1 MFSQF
6 FINRPRFAFVL
17 AIALSLCGAIA
28 LFQLPVEEYPE
39 IAPVTIRVSAN
50 YPGASAQVV
59 ADTIALP
66 VEDQINGVENVL
78 YYSSTCNNSGSYSCS
93 VTFASGADSDMSLVN
108 LQNAVKRAE
117 AKLPAVVK
125 QQGISVQKRNSDMLA
140 MYAFTTDGRKYS
152 LQQLGDFVEQNVKEA
167 VMRLEGVSVAEVV
180 ASQAYAMRV
189 WLNPVRMSGLGI
201 SISDVSRAIEAQNVQ
216 AAAGTVG
223 SEYANRYLSYKLN
236 VDGRLK
242 TAEEFAA
249 IVVRNDPES
258 GGQVLLGDVA
268 RVEIGSRSYAGRS
281 AFNGRESIGLT
292 VYKTPEA
299 NALEVVDRVKATLD
313 DWMKRLP
320 EGVTCDI
327 ANDATSFTR
336 VFMHEI
342 ETTLFLALAL
352 VVLITWVFL
361 QDLRATLVP
370 AVAIP
375 ISLLAAFVFIWAF
388 GFTINILTMFGL
400 ILVIGSL
407 VDDAIVVVENTQT
420 LMAREG
426 LSAKEAAS
434 KSMRQITGAVI
445 ATTLVTV
452 ACYIPLAFYGG
463 MVGKMYI
470 QFAFTMCVALS
481 LSTLVALTLSPV
493 LCSLILRAPGKP
505 SRLFAPVNFA
515 IDGARRGYL
524 AVVRLLVRRAVVT
537 AILFAAAA
545 GGCWLLKDQVKETL
559 LPDEDK
565 GMVMMDVEL
574 PQGAT
579 LERTNRVLDDI
590 QKRIQGVPGVKGV
603 MLVSGSGSMSG
614 SGEHCG
620 MGVLLLD
627 HWDNRKTPETQVG
640 AIIGEIRRRTA
651 DVYAAKVTCFTTP
664 AISGL
669 GRLGGVGFNLCSDA
683 GADATALAAAA
694 QAFARRIQELPEA
707 GRVTCGFRA
716 DTPQLR
722 LTLDRQKAKALGVD
736 PSTVFSTLQN
746 KLASV
751 YVNDF
756 NKDGRAYEVLVQS
769 QADFRATPEDVA
781 DLHVPGANGTMV
793 PLAAIATVAY
803 EIGSREVTRFNKM
816 PSASINAQAAP
827 GVAPLELISA
837 IERAGAPEGYHV
849 EWSEMSLQEKEN
861 QGRLGLLMGLAALFA
876 YLFLV
881 AQYESWTIPLPVMCS
896 VVFALAGAYA
906 GLWITG
912 TPMSIY
918 AQLGLVMLIGLS
930 AKNAILMVEFS
941 KQQREEAGLPVADA
955 ALKGADLRFR
965 AVQMTAWSF
974 LCGVLPLVFA
984 TGAGAGSQKAI
995 GISTFS
1001 GMLASTFVGIFFTPA
1016 LYAIF
1021 QRLREFVKGFLR
1033 TTPKQ

>member
-17 AIALSLCGAIA
+17 AIALSLCGVIA
-28 LFQLPVEEYPE
+28 LMQLPVEEYPE
-39 IAPVTIRVSAN
+39 ISPVTIRVSAS

-93 VTFASGADSDMSLVN
+93 VTFASGADSDMALVN

-117 AKLPAVVK
+117 AKLPSIVK

-140 MYAFTTDGRKYS
+140 MYAFATDGRKYS

-167 VMRLEGVSVAEVV
+167 VMRLEGVSVAEVA

-201 SISDVSRAIEAQNVQ
+201 SISDISRAIEAQNVQ

-223 SEYANRYLSYKLN
+223 SEYSNRYLSYKLN

-249 IVVRNDPES
+249 IVVRNDPET

-268 RVEIGSRSYAGRS
+268 RVEIGSKSYAGRS
-281 AFNGRESIGLT
+281 AFNGRESIGLS

-299 NALEVVDRVKATLD
+299 NSLEVVDRVKATLD

-320 EGVTCDI
+320 EGVTCEI
-327 ANDATSFTR
+327 ANDATAFTR

-342 ETTLFLALAL
+342 VATLFMALGL
-352 VVLITWVFL
+352 VVLITWLFL

-420 LMAREG
+420 LMATEG

-470 QFAFTMCVALS
+470 QFAFTMCVALC
-481 LSTLVALTLSPV
+481 LSTFVALTLSPV
-493 LCSLILRAPGKP
+493 LCSLLLRPPKARPP
-505 SRLFAPVNFA
+505 RLFAPVNFV
-515 IDGARRGYL
+515 IDGARKGYL
-524 AVVRLLVRRAVVT
+524 AVVRLLVRHVVIS
-537 AILFAAAA
+537 ALLFAAAA
-545 GGCWLLKDQVKETL
+545 GGCWFLKDCVKETL

-565 GMVMMDVEL
+565 GMIMMDVEL

-603 MLVSGSGSMSG
+603 MLISGNGSMSG

-627 HWDNRKTPETQVG
+627 HWDDRKTPETQVG
-640 AIIGEIRRRTA
+640 AIIAEIRKRTA

-683 GADATALAAAA
+683 GSDATALAAAA
-694 QAFARRIQELPEA
+694 QAFVRRIQELPEA

-722 LTLDRQKAKALGVD
+722 LTLDRQKAKSLGVD

-769 QADFRATPEDVA
+769 QADFRATPEDIA
-781 DLHVPGANGTMV
+781 DLHVPGANGAMV
-793 PLAAIATVAY
+793 PLSAIGTVAY

-816 PSASINAQAAP
+816 PSASINAQVAP

-896 VVFALAGAYA
+896 VVFALAGAYL

-974 LCGVLPLVFA
+974 LCGVLPLVLA

-1001 GMLASTFVGIFFTPA
+1001 GMLAATFVGIFFTPA
-1016 LYAIF
+1016 LYALF
-1021 QRLREFVKGFLR
+1021 QRLREWVKGLVR
-1033 TTPKQ
+1033 RV

>member
-28 LFQLPVEEYPE
+28 LMQLPVEEYPE

-59 ADTIALP
+59 ADTIAQP
-66 VEDQINGVENVL
+66 VEDQINGVEDVL

-93 VTFASGADSDMSLVN
+93 VTFASGADSDMALVN

-125 QQGISVQKRNSDMLA
+125 QQGISVQKRNSDTLA
-140 MYAFTTDGRKYS
+140 MYAFSTDGRKYS

-167 VMRLEGVSVAEVV
+167 VMRLEGVSVAEVA

-201 SISDVSRAIEAQNVQ
+201 SISDISRAIEAQNVQ

-223 SEYANRYLSYKLN
+223 SEYSNRYLSYKLN

-242 TAEEFAA
+242 TPEEFAA

-268 RVEIGSRSYAGRS
+268 RVEIGSKSYAGRS
-281 AFNGRESIGLT
+281 AFNGRESIGLS

-299 NALEVVDRVKATLD
+299 NALEVVERVKATLD

-320 EGVTCDI
+320 EGVTCEI
-327 ANDATSFTR
+327 ANDATAFTR
-336 VFMHEI
+336 VFMKEI
-342 ETTLFLALAL
+342 VSTLFLALAL
-352 VVLITWVFL
+352 VVLITWLFL

-370 AVAIP
+370 VVAIP

-420 LMAREG
+420 LMATEG

-481 LSTLVALTLSPV
+481 LSTFVALTLSPV
-493 LCSLILRAPGKP
+493 LCSLLLRPPKARP
-505 SRLFAPVNFA
+505 SRLFAPVNFV
-515 IDGARRGYL
+515 IDGARKCYL
-524 AVVRLLVRRAVVT
+524 AVVRLLVRRVIVT
-537 AILFAAAA
+537 AVLFAAAA
-545 GGCWLLKDQVKETL
+545 GACWFLKDRVKETL

-565 GMVMMDVEL
+565 GMIMMDVEL

-590 QKRIQGVPGVKGV
+590 QDRIKDIPGVKGV
-603 MLVSGSGSMSG
+603 MLISGNGSMSG

-627 HWDNRKTPETQVG
+627 HWDDRKTPETQVG
-640 AIIGEIRRRTA
+640 AIIGEIRKRTA

-664 AISGL
+664 AIMGL
-669 GRLGGVGFNLCSDA
+669 GRLGGVGFNLCSDV
-683 GADATALAAAA
+683 GSDATALAAAA

-722 LTLDRQKAKALGVD
+722 LALDRQKAEALGVE
-736 PSTVFSTLQN
+736 PSAVFSTLQN

-769 QADFRATPEDVA
+769 RADFRATPEDIA
-781 DLHVPGANGTMV
+781 DLHVPGANGAMV
-793 PLAAIATVAY
+793 PLSAIGTVAY
-803 EIGSREVTRFNKM
+803 EIGAREVTRFNKM
-816 PSASINAQAAP
+816 PSASINAQVAP

-837 IERAGAPEGYHV
+837 IERAGAPEGYHI

-861 QGRLGLLMGLAALFA
+861 QGRLGLLLGLAALFA

-881 AQYESWTIPLPVMCS
+881 AQYESWSIPLPVMCS
-896 VVFALAGAYA
+896 VVFALAGAYT

-941 KQQREEAGLPVADA
+941 KQQREEAGLPVAEA

-974 LCGVLPLVFA
+974 LCGVLPLVLA

-1001 GMLASTFVGIFFTPA
+1001 GMLAATFVGIFFTPA
-1016 LYAIF
+1016 LYALF
-1021 QRLREFVKGFLR
+1021 QRLREWVKRLIG
-1033 TTPKQ
+1033 K

>member
-6 FINRPRFAFVL
+6 FINHPRFAFVL
-17 AIALSLCGAIA
+17 AIALSLCGTIA
-28 LFQLPVEEYPE
+28 YLQLPVEEYPE
-39 IAPVTIRVSAN
+39 IAPVTIRVGAN

-93 VTFASGADSDMSLVN
+93 VTFASGTDSNMALVN

-117 AKLPAVVK
+117 AKLPSIVK
-125 QQGISVQKRNSDMLA
+125 QQGISVQKRNSDTLA
-140 MYAFTTDGRKYS
+140 MYAFATDGRKYS

-167 VMRLEGVSVAEVV
+167 VMRLEGVSVAEVA

-201 SISDVSRAIEAQNVQ
+201 SISDISRAIEAQNVQ

-223 SEYANRYLSYKLN
+223 SEYSNRYLSYKLN

-242 TAEEFAA
+242 TADEFAA
-249 IVVRNDPES
+249 IVVRNDPET

-268 RVEIGSRSYAGRS
+268 RVEIGSKSYAGRS
-281 AFNGRESIGLT
+281 AFNGRESIGLS

-299 NALEVVDRVKATLD
+299 NALEVVERVKATLD

-320 EGVTCDI
+320 EGVTCEI

-336 VFMHEI
+336 VFMDEI
-342 ETTLFLALAL
+342 KWTLLIALAL

-375 ISLLAAFVFIWAF
+375 ISLLTAFVFIWAF

-420 LMAREG
+420 LMATEG

-470 QFAFTMCVALS
+470 QFAFTMCVALCI
-481 LSTLVALTLSPV
+481 STFVALTLSPV
-493 LCSLILRAPGKP
+493 LCSLLLRPPKNRP
-505 SRLFAPVNFA
+505 SRLFAPVNFV
-515 IDGARRGYL
+515 IDGARKGYL
-524 AVVRLLVRRAVVT
+524 AVVRLLVRRVVVT
-537 AILFAAAA
+537 AVLFAAAA
-545 GGCWLLKDQVKETL
+545 GGCWFLKDCVKETL

-565 GMVMMDVEL
+565 GMIMMDVEL

-590 QKRIQGVPGVKGV
+590 QDRIKDIPGVKGV
-603 MLVSGSGSMSG
+603 MLISGNGSMSG

-640 AIIGEIRRRTA
+640 AIIGEIRKRTA

-669 GRLGGVGFNLCSDA
+669 GRLGGVGFNLCSDS
-683 GADATALAAAA
+683 GADATELASAA

-722 LTLDRQKAKALGVD
+722 LSLDRQKAKALGVD
-736 PSTVFSTLQN
+736 PSAVFSTLQN

-769 QADFRATPEDVA
+769 RADFRATPEDVA
-781 DLHVPGANGTMV
+781 DFHVPGADGKMV
-793 PLAAIATVAY
+793 PLSAIATVAY
-803 EIGSREVTRFNKM
+803 EIGAREVTRFNKM

-837 IERAGAPEGYHV
+837 IERAGAPEGYHI

-896 VVFALAGAYA
+896 VIFALAGAYL
-906 GLWITG
+906 GLWVTG

-941 KQQREEAGLPVADA
+941 KQQREEAGLPVAEA

-974 LCGVLPLVFA
+974 LCGVLPLVLA

-1016 LYAIF
+1016 LYALF
-1021 QRLREFVKGFLR
+1021 QRLREWVKGLFHRLAA
-1033 TTPKQ
+1033 